1 MKKIIIVWSIALF
14 CVLTPITATASVL
27 YSNDFEGTIGNEW
40 SHTSTD
46 TTPIGKRNFLGE
58 FNPEIVTFAL
68 YDLPAHS
75 ELTVSFDLFILRS
88 WDGDNF
94 TPDIWEFRVLNGPI
108 FLHTTFNNHQ
118 DGSIHFPVTP
128 TQSYPNNYPGDSH
141 YSFTGASEINTLGYT
156 HPSIDSDEPQSS
168 VYNLTFTF
176 PHSNN
181 SLVLNFS

>member
-1 MKKIIIVWSIALF
+1 M
-14 CVLTPITATASVL
+14 
-27 YSNDFEGTIGNEW
+27 
-40 SHTSTD
+40 
-46 TTPIGKRNFLGE
+46 
-58 FNPEIVTFAL
+58 
-68 YDLPAHS
+68 
-75 ELTVSFDLFILRS
+75 FILRS

-181 SLVLNFS
+181 SLVLNFSSYLTEGMDPSGVWDESWGLDNFVLIPEPATFSLFVLGGLTLLKKHKKRFEI